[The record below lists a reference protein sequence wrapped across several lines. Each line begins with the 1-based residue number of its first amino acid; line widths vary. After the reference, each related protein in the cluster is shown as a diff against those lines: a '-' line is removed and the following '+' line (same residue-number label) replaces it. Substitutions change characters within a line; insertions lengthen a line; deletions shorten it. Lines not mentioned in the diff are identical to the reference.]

1 MTSSSAKWFSS
12 DRHAAMNMMDFMAS
26 DALTPVEEARYV
38 SAYLPLVHKVV
49 KQLAY
54 QTSSVIDR
62 EDMEQIALMGLLTS
76 LRRYGHPDEQF
87 AAYAIQR
94 IRGAVLDE
102 LRLLDWRPRRLR
114 QKTHKL
120 NDGIR
125 QIARQLG
132 RTPSFEDINRHLSIS
147 AEEYQEYLLLDCAKT
162 IESLDELLGNDV
174 HAGAL
179 DSRPLEDEVVVS
191 RTLRSALAALD
202 EREQLILTLYYQH
215 EMSLKEIALVLD
227 LTEARV
233 CQLNKKI
240 AQKIQ
245 SFFQK

>member
-1 MTSSSAKWFSS
+1 ME
-12 DRHAAMNMMDFMAS
+12 MMDFIAS
-26 DALTPVEEARYV
+26 DTLSPVDEARYV
-38 SAYLPLVHKVV
+38 RAYLPLVNRVV

-62 EDMEQIALMGLLTS
+62 EDMEQIALMGLLSS

-87 AAYAIQR
+87 AAYAVQR

-125 QIARQLG
+125 EIARQLG
-132 RTPSFEDINRHLSIS
+132 RTPSFEDINRHLSIT

-162 IESLDELLGNDV
+162 IDSLDELLGNDV
-174 HAGAL
+174 HTGAL
-179 DSRPLEDEVVVS
+179 NSRPLEDEVVVS
-191 RTLRSALAALD
+191 RTLRSALASLD

-215 EMSLKEIALVLD
+215 EMSLKEIALVLE

-245 SFFQK
+245 SFFRK

>member
-1 MTSSSAKWFSS
+1 
-12 DRHAAMNMMDFMAS
+12 MMDFIAD
-26 DALTPVEEARYV
+26 DALTPEDEAKYV
-38 SAYLPLVHKVV
+38 NAYLPLVHKVV
-49 KQLAY
+49 KQLAW
-54 QTSSVIDR
+54 QTSSVMDR

-87 AAYAIQR
+87 GAYAAQR

-102 LRLLDWRPRRLR
+102 LRELDWRPRRLR
-114 QKTHKL
+114 QKSHKI
-120 NDGIR
+120 NDAIR
-125 QIARQLG
+125 EVTRKLG
-132 RTPSFEDINRHLSIS
+132 RTPSFEDLNQHLSIT
-147 AEEYQEYLLLDCAKT
+147 AEEYHEYLLLDCAKSL
-162 IESLDELLGNDV
+162 ESLDDLLGGD
-174 HAGAL
+174 AL
-179 DSRPLEDEVVVS
+179 NGTLNGRSLEDEMVTS
-191 RTLRSALAALD
+191 GTLRAALASLD
-202 EREQLILTLYYQH
+202 EREKMILTLYYQQ

>member
-1 MTSSSAKWFSS
+1 ME
-12 DRHAAMNMMDFMAS
+12 MMDFIAS
-26 DALTPVEEARYV
+26 DTLTPADEARYV
-38 SAYLPLVHKVV
+38 SAYLPLVNKVV
-49 KQLAY
+49 KQLSY

-87 AAYAIQR
+87 AAYAVQR
-94 IRGAVLDE
+94 VRGAVLDE

-125 QIARQLG
+125 EIARQLG
-132 RTPSFEDINRHLSIS
+132 RTPSFEDINRHLSIT

-179 DSRPLEDEVVVS
+179 DSRPLEDEVIVS

-215 EMSLKEIALVLD
+215 EMSLKEIALVLE

-245 SFFQK
+245 SFFRK

>member
-1 MTSSSAKWFSS
+1 
-12 DRHAAMNMMDFMAS
+12 MMDFIAD
-26 DALTPVEEARYV
+26 DALTPEEEAKYV
-38 SAYLPLVHKVV
+38 NAYLPLVHKVV
-49 KQLAY
+49 KQLAW
-54 QTSSVIDR
+54 QTSSVMDR

-87 AAYAIQR
+87 GAYAAQR

-102 LRLLDWRPRRLR
+102 LRELDWRPRRLR
-114 QKTHKL
+114 QKSHKI
-120 NDGIR
+120 NDAIR
-125 QIARQLG
+125 EVTRRLG
-132 RTPSFEDINRHLSIS
+132 RTPSFDDLKHHLSIT
-147 AEEYQEYLLLDCAKT
+147 AEEYHEYLLLDCAKSL
-162 IESLDELLGNDV
+162 ESLDDLLGGD
-174 HAGAL
+174 AL
-179 DSRPLEDEVVVS
+179 NETLNGRSLEDEMVTS
-191 RTLRSALAALD
+191 GTLRAALASLD
-202 EREQLILTLYYQH
+202 EREQMILTLYYQQ

>member
-1 MTSSSAKWFSS
+1 M
-12 DRHAAMNMMDFMAS
+12 
-26 DALTPVEEARYV
+26 
-38 SAYLPLVHKVV
+38 
-49 KQLAY
+49 
-54 QTSSVIDR
+54 
-62 EDMEQIALMGLLTS
+62 
-76 LRRYGHPDEQF
+76 
-87 AAYAIQR
+87 
-94 IRGAVLDE
+94 
-102 LRLLDWRPRRLR
+102 
-114 QKTHKL
+114 
-120 NDGIR
+120 
-125 QIARQLG
+125 
-132 RTPSFEDINRHLSIS
+132 
-147 AEEYQEYLLLDCAKT
+147 LDCAKT

>member
-1 MTSSSAKWFSS
+1 MQ
-12 DRHAAMNMMDFMAS
+12 MMDFVANET
-26 DALTPVEEARYV
+26 LTPADEGRYL
-38 SAYLPLVHKVV
+38 SAYLPLVKKIV
-49 KQLAY
+49 KQLSY
-54 QTSSVIDR
+54 QTSSVMGQ
-62 EDMEQIALMGLLTS
+62 EDMEQIALMGLLTA

-87 AAYAIQR
+87 AAYAAQR
-94 IRGAVLDE
+94 IRGAILDE
-102 LRLLDWRPRRLR
+102 LRSLDWRPRRLR

-120 NDGIR
+120 NDDIR
-125 QIARQLG
+125 DVTRQLG
-132 RTPSFEDINRHLSIS
+132 RTPTFEDIKRHLSIS

-162 IESLDELLGNDV
+162 IESLDELLSDDV
-174 HAGAL
+174 HTSAL
-179 DSRPLEDEVVVS
+179 DSRKLEDEIVVS

>member
-1 MTSSSAKWFSS
+1 
-12 DRHAAMNMMDFMAS
+12 MMDFIAS
-26 DALTPVEEARYV
+26 DTLTPVDEARYV
-38 SAYLPLVHKVV
+38 SAYLPLVNRVV
-49 KQLAY
+49 KQLSY

-87 AAYAIQR
+87 AAYAVQR
-94 IRGAVLDE
+94 VRGAVLDE

-125 QIARQLG
+125 EIARQLG
-132 RTPSFEDINRHLSIS
+132 RTPSFEDINRHLSIT

-179 DSRPLEDEVVVS
+179 DSRPLEDEVIVS

-215 EMSLKEIALVLD
+215 EMSLKEIALVLE

-245 SFFQK
+245 SFFDK

>member
-1 MTSSSAKWFSS
+1 MEMT
-12 DRHAAMNMMDFMAS
+12 DFMVSAP
-26 DALTPVEEARYV
+26 LTPADEARYV
-38 SAYLPLVHKVV
+38 SAYLPLVNRIV
-49 KQLAY
+49 KQLSW

-62 EDMEQIALMGLLTS
+62 EDMEQVALMGLLTS
-76 LRRYGHPDEQF
+76 LRRYGKPDEQF
-87 AAYAIQR
+87 AAYAAQR

-120 NDGIR
+120 NDSIR
-125 QIARQLG
+125 EIARQLG
-132 RTPSFEDINRHLSIS
+132 RTPSFEDINRHLSIT

-174 HAGAL
+174 HTGVL
-179 DSRPLEDEVVVS
+179 DSRALEDEVVIS
-191 RTLRSALAALD
+191 RTLRCALAALD

-240 AQKIQ
+240 AHKIQ
-245 SFFQK
+245 SFFEK